1 MKCAPAAWALE
12 IRFCTRVF
20 EAVLTRVGGRVEDD
34 VHVVRACFSAVVN
47 SAAMEECTRMRS
59 VAMQIWPD

>member
-1 MKCAPAAWALE
+1 MKCAPAARALE

-47 SAAMEECTRMRS
+47 SAAMEE
-59 VAMQIWPD
+59 